1 MTVAFEDRV
10 VASTRVLY
18 KDVAGEAV
26 LLDLATETYFG
37 LNAAGARCWQLLT
50 TAPSVRD
57 AFEVLVEEYDVAP
70 DELRR
75 DLDALIDELLERGLL
90 DVAHA

>member
-1 MTVAFEDRV
+1 MTATFDDRV
-10 VASTRVLY
+10 VASSRVLY

-75 DLDALIDELLERGLL
+75 DLQTLLDELLERGLL